1 MSEFAIALEI
11 APVIIQR
18 LDGTIV
24 FWNSGAEQLYG
35 WSRDEAVGRKSHELL
50 RSELPVPFETIQA
63 TLIERGTWS
72 GEFRQRCR
80 NEAIVWVSSQ
90 WALYRGA
97 AGEPESVIKVNND
110 ITAFKRTAEALS
122 ESEATTRSLFE
133 NASQA
138 ILTADRQ
145 GRIADANAMMEEMF
159 GYERSELIG
168 APLEMLLPE
177 KLRSRHIAH
186 RADYL
191 MHPRVRRKGMGLD
204 LVARRKDG
212 SEFAAEI
219 SLSYVERKQGGLTT
233 AFISDITS
241 RKKAEKD
248 REQLIGQ
255 LERALSEK
263 TILLKEVHHRV
274 KNNLAVIAGLLG
286 MQSDALEDERAKEA
300 LKETQHRV
308 MSMALIHEY
317 VYGTEYLDR
326 VNFGQYMRQFAGEL
340 SGSLALQ
347 PELIT
352 VDLQAEEL
360 DLPVHRAIPCGL
372 ILSELLSNA
381 MKYAFPDGRSGEIG
395 VRFERVQGDR
405 LALSCQDN
413 GVGLP
418 EGFDWRNTP
427 TLGLRIVN
435 ILSRQID
442 GELAVESSPAGT
454 RFELRFPGHQ
464 V

>member
-1 MSEFAIALEI
+1 MALEI

-35 WSRDEAVGRKSHELL
+35 WSRSEAVGRKSHELL

-63 TLIERGTWS
+63 ALIERGTWA

-80 NEAIVWVSSQ
+80 NDAVVWVSSQ
-90 WALYRGA
+90 WALHRGA
-97 AGEPESVIKVNND
+97 AGEPESVVKVNND
-110 ITAFKRTAEALS
+110 ITALKRTAEALS

-133 NASQA
+133 IASQG
-138 ILTADRQ
+138 IMTSDRQ
-145 GRIADANAMMEEMF
+145 GRIVAANAMMEKMF
-159 GYERSELIG
+159 GYGRSELIG
-168 APLEMLLPE
+168 APVEMLLPE
-177 KLRSRHIAH
+177 NLRASHSDQ

-191 MHPRVRRKGMGLD
+191 MHPQVRPMGIGLD
-204 LVARRKDG
+204 LMARRKDG
-212 SEFAAEI
+212 SEFPVDI
-219 SLSYVERKQGGLTT
+219 SLSYVEHKQGGLTM
-233 AFISDITS
+233 AFVSDITA
-241 RKKAEKD
+241 RKRAEQE
-248 REQLIGQ
+248 REHLIGQ

-286 MQSDALEDERAKEA
+286 MQSDALEDEHAKEA
-300 LKETQHRV
+300 LKETQRRV

-317 VYGTEYLDR
+317 VYGNEHLDR
-326 VNFGQYMRQFAGEL
+326 VNFGQYMRQFVDEL
-340 SGSLALQ
+340 SGSLALR
-347 PELIT
+347 PELIA
-352 VDLQAEEL
+352 VDLQAEDL
-360 DLPVHRAIPCGL
+360 NLPVHRAIPCGL

-381 MKYAFPDGRSGEIG
+381 MKYAFPDGRSGEIK
-395 VRFERVQGDR
+395 VRFARVQGDE
-405 LALSCQDN
+405 LTLSCQDN

-418 EGFDWRNTP
+418 DGFDWRSTL

-442 GELAVESSPAGT
+442 GRLTVESSPSGT

>member
-1 MSEFAIALEI
+1 MALEI

-35 WSRDEAVGRKSHELL
+35 WSRSEAVGRKSHELL

-63 TLIERGTWS
+63 ALIERGTWS

-80 NEAIVWVSSQ
+80 NDAIVWVSSQ
-90 WALYRGA
+90 WALHRGA
-97 AGEPESVIKVNND
+97 AGEPESVVKVNND
-110 ITAFKRTAEALS
+110 ITALKRTAEALG

-133 NASQA
+133 IASQG
-138 ILTADRQ
+138 IMTSDCR
-145 GRIADANAMMEEMF
+145 GRIVAANAMMEKMF

-168 APLEMLLPE
+168 APVEILLPE
-177 KLRSRHIAH
+177 NLRASHAGQ

-191 MHPRVRRKGMGLD
+191 MHPKVRPMGTGLD
-204 LVARRKDG
+204 LMARRKDG
-212 SEFAAEI
+212 SEFPVDI
-219 SLSYVERKQGGLTT
+219 SLSYVERKQGGLTM
-233 AFISDITS
+233 AFVSDITA
-241 RKKAEKD
+241 RKQAEHE

-300 LKETQHRV
+300 LKETQRRV

-317 VYGTEYLDR
+317 VYGTEHLDR
-326 VNFGQYMRQFAGEL
+326 VNFGQYMRQFVDEL
-340 SGSLALQ
+340 SGSLALR

-360 DLPVHRAIPCGL
+360 NLPVHRAIPCGL

-381 MKYAFPDGRSGEIG
+381 MKYAFPEGRTGEIK
-395 VRFERVQGDR
+395 VRFARVQGDE
-405 LALSCQDN
+405 LTLSCQDN

-418 EGFDWRNTP
+418 DGFDWRNTP

-442 GELAVESSPAGT
+442 GELTVESSPAGA
-454 RFELRFPGHQ
+454 RFELRFPDHQ